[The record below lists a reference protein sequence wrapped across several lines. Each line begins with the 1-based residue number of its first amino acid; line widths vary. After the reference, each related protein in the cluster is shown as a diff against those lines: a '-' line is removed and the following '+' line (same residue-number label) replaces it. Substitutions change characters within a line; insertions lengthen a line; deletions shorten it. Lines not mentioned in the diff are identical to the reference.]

1 MTLHPALRGYLDQLN
16 PLIEQ
21 AAAAG
26 VMPTPE
32 SARAALAGLN
42 QFAAPA
48 KPIAVVE
55 DRVIADVP
63 VRVYDPSP
71 EVASDVIYFIH
82 GGGHMAGDLDVY
94 DYSARRLADAAHSSV
109 DAELASARLTGQ
121 LLAVLPGLG
130 LGLGFV
136 GGGDPLGFLIGTPLG
151 QGCVVVAVGLL
162 CAGLI
167 WTEKLSDVEVNG

>member
-94 DYSARRLADAAHSSV
+94 DYSARRLADAAQMIVVSV
-109 DAELASARLTGQ
+109 DYPRSPEA
-121 LLAVLPGLG
+121 P
-130 LGLGFV
+130 
-136 GGGDPLGFLIGTPLG
+136 
-151 QGCVVVAVGLL
+151 
-162 CAGLI
+162 
-167 WTEKLSDVEVNG
+167 